1 MSKQHRVTVK
11 NKRAKRR
18 IKRQKAAIQANKK

>member
-1 MSKQHRVTVK
+1 MSKQHRITVK

-18 IKRQKAAIQANKK
+18 IKRQKAKIQELKK